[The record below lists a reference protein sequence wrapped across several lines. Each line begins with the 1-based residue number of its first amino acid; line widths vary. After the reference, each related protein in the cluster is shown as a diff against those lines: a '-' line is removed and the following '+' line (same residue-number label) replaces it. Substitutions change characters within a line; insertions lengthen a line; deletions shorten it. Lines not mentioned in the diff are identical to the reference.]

1 MARVLLYNFMDEARR
16 KKVKAALF
24 RCALPSRE
32 VSPEEQDQPIGVLLG
47 MPGYEKELL
56 PEELLGKPEE
66 LLGEAE
72 ELLGEP
78 EERPQE
84 EQSKEIPEK
93 NSGRSAP
100 FTEEMIVMQDLSPR
114 QFHGFLDGLKAAGIR
129 VPLKAVVTEH
139 NAGWS
144 SGRLCRELKAEHEAM
159 QAGSRI
165 HE

>member
-32 VSPEEQDQPIGVLLG
+32 VGPEEQDQPIGVLLG
-47 MPGYEKELL
+47 MPGYEKAFLS
-56 PEELLGKPEE
+56 EELLGKPEE
-66 LLGEAE
+66 LLGEA
-72 ELLGEP
+72 

-100 FTEEMIVMQDLSPR
+100 FTEEMIVMQDLTSR